1 MENVEIRLS
10 EERDLPEIRRIYQ
23 ELVDE
28 QSASLFSMEIMQK
41 EISESNNNFVFV
53 ALLDGV
59 VVGTAQLIIY
69 KNFIRLPKLKGLIDS
84 VVVSEKYR
92 GRGIGGALIEAV
104 ISFSIKSG
112 VCMITLVS
120 SYKRYLSYSF
130 YRKMGFDNLGL
141 GFTYIQNE

>member
-41 EISESNNNFVFV
+41 EISEANNNFVFV

-59 VVGTAQLIIY
+59 VVGTAQLIVY

-92 GRGIGGALIEAV
+92 GRGSDKL
-104 ISFSIKSG
+104 
-112 VCMITLVS
+112 
-120 SYKRYLSYSF
+120 F
-130 YRKMGFDNLGL
+130 Y
-141 GFTYIQNE
+141 